1 LTPKEDGDRQFPSP
15 LWKRLGWF
23 VLLWLGGLAAVSLLA
38 FVIRSVLVG

>member
-1 LTPKEDGDRQFPSP
+1 LTPPGDRDRQLASP